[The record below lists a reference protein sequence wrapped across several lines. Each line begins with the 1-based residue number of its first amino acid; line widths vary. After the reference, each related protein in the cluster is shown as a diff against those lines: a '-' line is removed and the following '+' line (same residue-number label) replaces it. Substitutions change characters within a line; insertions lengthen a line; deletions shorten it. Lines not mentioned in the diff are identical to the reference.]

1 MYHAGD
7 LTADVR
13 KPCVTHTYCGHWKHC
28 QLPSVVSL
36 PNGEPPGYHFWRS
49 EVQHQGMITV
59 FPPLEARAFFACSC
73 STPNQVPDFI
83 LPSVLCLPPLTLTS
97 ELTFGRSSK
106 APCPAQSAGDPK
118 CSHLCKTLQV
128 KLYSQVLRGGTG
140 TTPLPAASKCS
151 CLLSYCSS
159 VVGSPLCFYKH
170 PNTFSLLFYPPLGG
184 ISCFPLPYS
193 VPKNDVI
200 WLIG

>member
-1 MYHAGD
+1 M
-7 LTADVR
+7 
-13 KPCVTHTYCGHWKHC
+13 
-28 QLPSVVSL
+28 
-36 PNGEPPGYHFWRS
+36 
-49 EVQHQGMITV
+49 
-59 FPPLEARAFFACSC
+59 
-73 STPNQVPDFI
+73 
-83 LPSVLCLPPLTLTS
+83 
-97 ELTFGRSSK
+97 
-106 APCPAQSAGDPK
+106 APCPAQSAGGPK

-151 CLLSYCSS
+151 SLLSYCSP